1 MANLRSTPKK
11 SRLRP
16 NRVKAR
22 HNEDQLATGK
32 KRHLR
37 MPTVV
42 RRLRVHLDEGNKIGA
57 VKQTRED
64 TGYSLSEALRLVH
77 HCKGERRLSDKE
89 LASSWCNACR
99 NSLSACQCA
108 SLPRP
113 YELSAIARAEKAPAP
128 VSHGAVYGATDR
140 AKTQLEVWRR
150 IRDLAGSN
158 PDEVSRIAN
167 SEIQKLE
174 AEVLDLWEV
183 LVPLASNDGVPFSED
198 HHEAFRRVVRGLPGN
213 RGTTTRPAG
222 DGDWQDCDT
231 GKVYAE
237 KMIPIRFRA
246 CKADA
251 ERIAEHARKFY
262 GQIAVMAYKIA
273 SGHDIIMAKRK
284 N

>member
-1 MANLRSTPKK
+1 MRSLLDDSKK
-11 SRLRP
+11 I
-16 NRVKAR
+16 
-22 HNEDQLATGK
+22 E
-32 KRHLR
+32 
-37 MPTVV
+37 
-42 RRLRVHLDEGNKIGA
+42 A
-57 VKQTRED
+57 VKQARAD
-64 TGYSLSEALRLVH
+64 TGYSLAESLRLVQ
-77 HCKGERRLSDKE
+77 HCEGDPQLSDKE
-89 LASSWCNACR
+89 LASSWCGACR
-99 NSLSACQCA
+99 NSLSACQC
-108 SLPRP
+108 STLPRP
-113 YELSAIARAEKAPAP
+113 HELPAITRVEKAAAE
-128 VSHGAVYGATDR
+128 VSQPAVYRATDR
-140 AKTQLEVWRR
+140 AQTQLQLWRR
-150 IRDLAGSN
+150 IRDLAGKN
-158 PDEVSRIAN
+158 PDEVSQIAN

-213 RGTTTRPAG
+213 SGTTTRPAG
-222 DGDWQDCDT
+222 DGDWQDGDT

-273 SGHDIIMAKRK
+273 SGHDIIMATRK